1 MKRIAKRNKLKKLLK
16 ASVMTLMQVNL
27 TVCKALKVTL
37 DPSARSV
44 RKALKVTP
52 ALP

>member
-1 MKRIAKRNKLKKLLK
+1 MKRIAKLNKLKKLLK

-27 TVCKALKVTL
+27 MARKALKVTL
-37 DPSARSV
+37 DPSARKV
-44 RKALKVTP
+44 RKALKATP